1 MQNALP
7 SHVCLEFGHTAP
19 SLGAFWLSQMLGHAA
34 VGAARAQQVEPVFL
48 LKPARMLRG
57 DGQSLLERE
66 RNALVGVNELA
77 GHVGLAVCVYLV
89 PVRGSTTM

>member
-19 SLGAFWLSQMLGHAA
+19 SLGAFWLSQMLGTRPSAL
-34 VGAARAQQVEPVFL
+34 REPSRLNPFFL